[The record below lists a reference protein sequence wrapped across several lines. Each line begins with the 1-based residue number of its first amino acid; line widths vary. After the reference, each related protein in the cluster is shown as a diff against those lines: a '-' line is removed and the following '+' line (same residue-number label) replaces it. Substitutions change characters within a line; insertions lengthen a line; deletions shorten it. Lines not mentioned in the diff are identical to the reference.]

1 MILSRCN
8 IRHDVLGDVC
18 VSERSDARRFIAR
31 WRDGVVHLTVP
42 SGVVDREILDVL
54 DRLAPRLMSKR
65 PAVSYYDDMV
75 IALDGFVF
83 EIKSQSHRPASIL
96 ATVKE
101 DRAYLEVGTDID
113 MSSDKGRCM
122 VSSMMCRV
130 AAKIAPRMLLPA
142 AAELARRLGVEPAS
156 WHIMSGYRTL
166 GKCTSARSIH
176 LSHALV
182 FLPRELRDYIIC
194 HELAHLTYMCHSRRF
209 HELCD
214 RYCGGREAACIAALK
229 SYRWPILR

>member
-130 AAKIAPRMLLPA
+130 AAKVAPRMLLPA
-142 AAELARRLGVEPAS
+142 AAELARRLGVE
-156 WHIMSGYRTL
+156 
-166 GKCTSARSIH
+166 
-176 LSHALV
+176 
-182 FLPRELRDYIIC
+182 
-194 HELAHLTYMCHSRRF
+194 
-209 HELCD
+209 D
-214 RYCGGREAACIAALK
+214 RK
-229 SYRWPILR
+229 SVV